1 MALPS
6 YASRHPR
13 PVGIATARAILAVGH
28 AADPLTSPKESRHHS
43 RCSLGP
49 TASRRPLNPQRT
61 VIQGTSCSM
70 QRITS
75 SSRHAAI
82 QRSDGIGF
90 EEVVS
95 AFEFHATDNAALPGA
110 VRPPDD
116 GQNGHAL
123 GGSSAEFAQHF
134 VVPLPRCAGQIAD
147 LKSPAVW
154 LFHNF

>member
-1 MALPS
+1 MVTLEVFTDSENDFPGGCYRSSA
-6 YASRHPR
+6 R
-13 PVGIATARAILAVGH
+13 VGRI
-28 AADPLTSPKESRHHS
+28 DPP
-43 RCSLGP
+43 LG
-49 TASRRPLNPQRT
+49 
-61 VIQGTSCSM
+61 
-70 QRITS
+70 
-75 SSRHAAI
+75 
-82 QRSDGIGF
+82 DGIGF

-95 AFEFHATDNAALPGA
+95 AFEFHAADNAALPGA

-134 VVPLPRCAGQIAD
+134 VVPLPRCAGQIGD